1 MPPLNYSKWDSLDAG
16 SDDEGGG
23 PDASPAAEL
32 AQSLLSEWIREAVP
46 DIDAG
51 DSLRLIDFV
60 NVALPRMNH
69 SDNLPRAAE
78 IIAFLERHSPSAAVL
93 LDVLWGCRAKDEDVT
108 DASERMRIMK
118 LRGALFSAL
127 NTLESIASFG
137 GARQL
142 FDALAADPEA
152 RHKPLSPSRHPAP
165 RSLPV
170 CAVCARAA
178 PSKVR
183 DQRDGERAVQPALP
197 GRH

>member
-1 MPPLNYSKWDSLDAG
+1 M
-16 SDDEGGG
+16 
-23 PDASPAAEL
+23 
-32 AQSLLSEWIREAVP
+32 
-46 DIDAG
+46 
-51 DSLRLIDFV
+51 
-60 NVALPRMNH
+60 
-69 SDNLPRAAE
+69 
-78 IIAFLERHSPSAAVL
+78 
-93 LDVLWGCRAKDEDVT
+93 LWGCRAKDEDVT